1 MPKMAATPS
10 FEIPRASFTSEERE
24 ILDNIRDN
32 CFKQTMSL
40 FTLFRTGALNREEK
54 SYFIKNGKAL

>member
-1 MPKMAATPS
+1 MAATPS

-24 ILDNIRDN
+24 ILDDIRDN

-40 FTLFRTGALNREEK
+40 FTLFRTGALIEK
-54 SYFIKNGKAL
+54 KIIFYQKWKSALTGH